1 MLATT
6 LAALVVHLLW
16 GWQLT
21 VLAAIFGGLWKGR
34 GGWWIGGA
42 GVGLSWG
49 ILVMV
54 SFIAAPR
61 PTLRMIETVADIL
74 GGFPAPFTVVV
85 TVLFG
90 VLIGTAGGGLGTQLR
105 LVIPHKWSG

>member
-1 MLATT
+1 MLAT
-6 LAALVVHLLW
+6 ALVALVAHLLC
-16 GWQLT
+16 GWQWT
-21 VLAAIFGGLWKGR
+21 ILAGIFGGLWKGR

-54 SFIAAPR
+54 SFLAAPD
-61 PTLRMIETVADIL
+61 PALRMIGVVAGIL
-74 GGFPAPFTVVV
+74 GGLPASFTVII

-105 LVIPHKWSG
+105 LVIRHQKPG